1 VSFDA
6 MLCHLAANTNRTTAR
21 VTAKSIQYPAD
32 RLRLAGVAW
41 PWRLTTLFALTVT
54 TATGVTLVPAAAT
67 RRNRA

>member
-1 VSFDA
+1 

-41 PWRLTTLFALTVT
+41 PWRHTTLFALTVT
-54 TATGVTLVPAAAT
+54 AATGVTLVPAAAT